1 MTAPQDQPLGNGGM
15 RALVNE
21 RQRNRELRAEVQR
34 LREAT
39 DTQVLRDE
47 IEKMR
52 AEREEYRR
60 AVRLVVDDAYSE
72 TGGWCSDEHK

>member
-1 MTAPQDQPLGNGGM
+1 MTAPQDQPLGSGGM

-34 LREAT
+34 EAA
-39 DTQVLRDE
+39 DAQELRDQ
-47 IEKMR
+47 IKKMR
-52 AEREEYRR
+52 DEREEYRR